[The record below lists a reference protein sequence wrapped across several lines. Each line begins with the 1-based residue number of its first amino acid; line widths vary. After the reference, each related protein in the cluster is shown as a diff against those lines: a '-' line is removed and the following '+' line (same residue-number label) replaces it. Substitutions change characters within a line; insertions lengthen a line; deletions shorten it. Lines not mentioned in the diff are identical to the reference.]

1 MADPIP
7 SPRKTRSAVRRIA
20 TFAVSVVL
28 IALAAIVPWIGGP
41 YYVSVLFFLFLS
53 IALTETYDIPAGY
66 MGYINLG
73 HGAFYGIGAYAYAM
87 TLTFGGHGFLG
98 LALAAIAP
106 TVFAALISFPLFR
119 LRDAY
124 FAIATFG
131 VLKLMEVLVSNLRD
145 LTGGTTGLSIPPTDS
160 VTITYYLALA
170 LAVAAVALNAYVAS
184 SKLGLAFLTIR
195 EDEEVAETSGVD
207 TARLKRYALILSA
220 MLPGLAGAV
229 YVWQTTYI
237 DPDSGFGSAI
247 AFAPV
252 IMAMLGGSGTVLG
265 PLLGALF
272 ITAIQEFLWSHVG
285 YLQLS
290 MYGVILVVVGI
301 LMPGGLLRS
310 RLLSKI
316 YALLRIPGHYGY
328 QPARLPHPTAEPAA
342 PKTEG

>member
-1 MADPIP
+1 
-7 SPRKTRSAVRRIA
+7 
-20 TFAVSVVL
+20 
-28 IALAAIVPWIGGP
+28 
-41 YYVSVLFFLFLS
+41 
-53 IALTETYDIPAGY
+53 

-87 TLTFGGHGFLG
+87 TLTFGGSGILG
-98 LALAAIAP
+98 LVFAAIAP
-106 TVFAALISFPLFR
+106 AVFAAVIAFPLFR

-145 LTGGTTGLSIPPTDS
+145 ITGGTTGLSIPPTDS
-160 VTITYYLALA
+160 VMITYYLALI

-184 SKLGLAFLTIR
+184 SKLGLALLTIR

-207 TARLKRYALILSA
+207 TVKLKRRALILSA
-220 MLPGLAGAV
+220 LLPGLAGAV

-252 IMAMLGGSGTVLG
+252 IMAMLGGSGTVVG

-272 ITAIQEFLWSHVG
+272 ITAVQELLWSHVG

-290 MYGVILVVVGI
+290 MYGVVLVVVGTM
-301 LMPGGLLRS
+301 MPGGLLRS
-310 RLLSKI
+310 RFLSKV
-316 YALLRIPGHYGY
+316 YAALRIPGHYGY
-328 QPARLPHPTAEPAA
+328 QPARLLQRKGEPTAAKREI
-342 PKTEG
+342 